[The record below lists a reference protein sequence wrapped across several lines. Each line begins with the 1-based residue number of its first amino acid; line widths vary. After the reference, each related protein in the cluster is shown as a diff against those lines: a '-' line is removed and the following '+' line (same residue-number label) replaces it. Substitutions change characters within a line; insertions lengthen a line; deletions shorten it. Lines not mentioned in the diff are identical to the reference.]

1 LFWLFLLDGIEQ
13 PATAALDNESEK
25 IVQAALDKMQETN
38 PRTTLTVAHRLET
51 VKNCDKIVVIDDG
64 GVKEVVRSTYTG
76 LVGSDLR
83 ALSPYHGA
91 YNF

>member
-1 LFWLFLLDGIEQ
+1 MTKLNVKLTKRGIGNFRKQ
-13 PATAALDNESEK
+13 VGLVFAG
-25 IVQAALDKMQETN
+25 
-38 PRTTLTVAHRLET
+38 
-51 VKNCDKIVVIDDG
+51 DDG